1 MSCDHISKVVDWAYK
16 LVDGDLETYVSLY
29 GCTRCDSTSNE
40 PFESAEI
47 FVDHTKCGDECFG
60 CKARGLQLNTGD
72 ASSNK
77 ATTNKKWDGELDA
90 YRAARAEGIQPAGTT
105 MKAVQ
110 EARRASDALGSA
122 YSADSMP
129 NTNLIQNNTVD
140 KLKEVG
146 LV

>member
-1 MSCDHISKVVDWAYK
+1 MNCNHISKVVEWAYK
-16 LVDGDLETYVSLY
+16 LVDGDLEQYVSLY
-29 GCTRCDSTSNE
+29 GCTNCDATSPE
-40 PFESAEI
+40 RFATEDVFI
-47 FVDHTKCGDECFG
+47 DHSNCGDECFG

-77 ATTNKKWDGELDA
+77 AMTNKKWDGEIDA
-90 YRAARAEGIQPAGTT
+90 YKQARAEGIQPAGTT
-105 MKAVQ
+105 MAAVQ

-122 YSADSMP
+122 YNADSMP
-129 NTNLIQNNTVD
+129 NTNLIHNQTVG

>member
-29 GCTRCDSTSNE
+29 GCTRCDSTSSK
-40 PFESAEI
+40 PFESEYI
-47 FVDHTKCGDECFG
+47 FVDHTQCGDECFG

-110 EARRASDALGSA
+110 EARRASDALGAA